1 MSAQNSAFSWQEDKL
16 VLQIFLQPSTSQN
29 EWYGRHDGRIRIRVT
44 APPVGN
50 QANVECVKF
59 VAKSLKTAKTNVSM
73 IRGQTSR
80 AKTVEVLNPDPD
92 CSQKILSELVAD

>member
-16 VLQIFLQPSTSQN
+16 VLQIFLQPSSSQN

-50 QANVECVKF
+50 QANAECVNF
-59 VAKSLKTAKTNVSM
+59 LAKSLKTTKTNLSV

-80 AKTVEVLNPDPD
+80 AKTVEVLKPDPD
-92 CSQKILSELVAD
+92 CWKKI

>member
-50 QANVECVKF
+50 QANAECVNF
-59 VAKSLKTAKTNVSM
+59 LAKSVKTTKTNLSV

-80 AKTVEVLNPDPD
+80 AKTVEVLKPDPD
-92 CSQKILSELVAD
+92 CRKIFLQNW

>member
-1 MSAQNSAFSWQEDKL
+1 M
-16 VLQIFLQPSTSQN
+16 SQN
-29 EWYGRHDGRIRIRVT
+29 ELYGRHDARIRIRVT

-59 VAKSLKTAKTNVSM
+59 LAKSLKTAKTNVSV

-80 AKTVEVLNPDPD
+80 AKTVEVLKPDPD
-92 CSQKILSELVAD
+92 CWKKF

>member
-44 APPVGN
+44 APLVGN
-50 QANVECVKF
+50 QVNVEYVKF
-59 VAKSLKTAKTNVSM
+59 LAKSLKTAKTNVSM
-73 IRGQTSR
+73 IRGKTSR
-80 AKTVEVLNPDPD
+80 AKTVEVLKPDPD
-92 CSQKILSELVAD
+92 CWEKFNRIGS

>member
-1 MSAQNSAFSWQEDKL
+1 
-16 VLQIFLQPSTSQN
+16 
-29 EWYGRHDGRIRIRVT
+29 VT

-59 VAKSLKTAKTNVSM
+59 LAKSLKTAKTNVSE

-80 AKTVEVLNPDPD
+80 AKTVEVLKPDPD
-92 CSQKILSELVAD
+92 CWKIF

>member
-1 MSAQNSAFSWQEDKL
+1 MSDQNSAFSWQEDKL
-16 VLQIFLQPSTSQN
+16 VLLIFLQPSTSQN

-50 QANVECVKF
+50 QANVECVNF
-59 VAKSLKTAKTNVSM
+59 LAKSLKTTKTNLSV

-80 AKTVEVLNPDPD
+80 AKTVEVLKPDPD
-92 CSQKILSELVAD
+92 CWKKF

>member
-29 EWYGRHDGRIRIRVT
+29 EWYGRHDGQKRIRVT
-44 APPVGN
+44 APPFGN

-59 VAKSLKTAKTNVSM
+59 LAKSLNTAKTNVSV
-73 IRGQTSR
+73 IREQTSR
-80 AKTVEVLNPDPD
+80 ANIVEVLKPDRT
-92 CSQKILSELVAD
+92 CWKKF

>member
-1 MSAQNSAFSWQEDKL
+1 MSAQNSAFSWQEDKI
-16 VLQIFLQPSTSQN
+16 VLQIFLQPSNSQN

-50 QANVECVKF
+50 QANVECLKF

-73 IRGQTSR
+73 IRGQTSQ
-80 AKTVEVLNPDPD
+80 AKTVEVLKPDPD
-92 CSQKILSELVAD
+92 CWK